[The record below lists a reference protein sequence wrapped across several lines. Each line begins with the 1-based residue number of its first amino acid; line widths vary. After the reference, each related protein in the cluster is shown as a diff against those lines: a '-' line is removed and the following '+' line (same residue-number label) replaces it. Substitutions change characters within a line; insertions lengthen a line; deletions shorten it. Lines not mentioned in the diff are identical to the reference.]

1 VTFVDLSHDVVRAIV
16 DVLRVKGAAPVL
28 VDASGIFAVF
38 SAAEG
43 KVDCALMCIRDGKPC
58 PVELTVHKRA
68 YDMWRVRSIAL
79 LQALIEKEV

>member
-1 VTFVDLSHDVVRAIV
+1 MTFVDLSYDVARSIV
-16 DVLRVKGAAPVL
+16 DVLRAKGVAPAL

-58 PVELTVHKRA
+58 PVELTTHKGT
-68 YDMWRVRSIAL
+68 YDAWRVRSIAL
-79 LQALIEKEV
+79 LQALIEKEA